1 MRRLMSLG
9 AIIVVLLALTAAPQ
23 VVAQDATPAVV
34 EPIVTG
40 DFTFPQFLNGD
51 GRQSM
56 KDFFGQPVMIDIW
69 GTH

>member
-1 MRRLMSLG
+1 MNPRVTLAAL
-9 AIIVVLLALTAAPQ
+9 LLAMPIAAQQRANVGDKIP
-23 VVAQDATPAVV
+23 
-34 EPIVTG
+34 